1 MESINSAC
9 GFVSSVISG
18 VQFSVMIFDT
28 APLLSDTLSDLLEL
42 VSFTSNIAT
51 VVISD
56 LQVEILMPALF
67 LLVIKS

>member
-9 GFVSSVISG
+9 DF
-18 VQFSVMIFDT
+18 VMIFDT
-28 APLLSDTLSDLLEL
+28 APLLLDTLSDLLEL
-42 VSFTSNIAT
+42 VCFTSNIVT